1 MTNTCVIGLQ
11 WGDEGKGKIIDILAK
26 DYDIIVRY
34 QGGGNAGHT
43 LIIGDEKFIFHL
55 IPSGILHPDKKCVIG
70 NGIVF
75 DPRLFL
81 DEVAGLSK
89 RNISVNGNLF
99 VSDRAHVVFPYHKK
113 LDLLIEKQKGNSMI
127 GTTGRGIGPCYTDK
141 VARDGI
147 RVAELLHK
155 EHFKE
160 KLKKTV
166 EEKNRLFVDL
176 YKDEPVSWEEI
187 YEEYCV
193 YAEKISPF
201 VCDTVDLMAK
211 AIDDNKKILFEGAQG
226 ALLDVDF
233 GTYPYTTSSNA
244 SAGGVSPGIGV
255 SPKQIHDIIG
265 ITKAYATRVGSGP
278 FPTELDYDVNTDEGD
293 SVGRELCSK
302 GHEFGATT
310 GRQRRCGWLDLVI
323 LNRSFKLNAVSG
335 ICLTKLDVMD
345 DLDLIKICI
354 AYEID
359 GQRTTIPPFSA
370 EGYSAAKPIYIEM
383 PGWKTSTIGTHSYD
397 DLPLEAQ
404 NYIKKIEELSQIPVD
419 ILSTGPDRDETLI
432 LKNPFD

>member
-166 EEKNRLFVDL
+166 EEKNQLFVDL

-278 FPTELDYDVNTDEGD
+278 FPTEIDGERGEHI
-293 SVGRELCSK
+293 RKK
-302 GHEFGATT
+302 GGEFGSTT
-310 GRQRRCGWLDLVI
+310 GRPRRCGWFD
-323 LNRSFKLNAVSG
+323 AVAIRHSVRISG
-335 ICLTKLDVMD
+335 VDSLIVTKLDVLD
-345 DLDLIKICI
+345 DQETIRICTGYKSYEKVYNNFPADLDVLENCEPV
-354 AYEID
+354 YEEI
-359 GQRTTIPPFSA
+359 S
-370 EGYSAAKPIYIEM
+370 
-383 PGWKTSTIGTHSYD
+383 GWLEDTSNVRD
-397 DLPLEAQ
+397 VKDLPGKAMD
-404 NYIKKIEELSQIPVD
+404 YIRKIEEIIGLKVKMVSVGPERLQIVS
-419 ILSTGPDRDETLI
+419 I
-432 LKNPFD
+432 

>member
-1 MTNTCVIGLQ
+1 MANTCVIGLQ

-141 VARDGI
+141 IARDGI

-278 FPTELDYDVNTDEGD
+278 FPTEIDGEQGEHI
-293 SVGRELCSK
+293 RKK
-302 GHEFGATT
+302 GGEFGSTT
-310 GRQRRCGWLDLVI
+310 GRPRRCGWFD
-323 LNRSFKLNAVSG
+323 AVAIRHSVRISG
-335 ICLTKLDVMD
+335 VDSLIVTKLDVLD
-345 DLDLIKICI
+345 DQETIRICTGYKSYEKVYNNFPADLDVLENCEPV
-354 AYEID
+354 YEEI
-359 GQRTTIPPFSA
+359 S
-370 EGYSAAKPIYIEM
+370 
-383 PGWKTSTIGTHSYD
+383 GWLEDTSNVRD
-397 DLPLEAQ
+397 VKDLPGKAMD
-404 NYIKKIEELSQIPVD
+404 YIRTIEEIIGLKVKMVSVGPERLQIVS
-419 ILSTGPDRDETLI
+419 I
-432 LKNPFD
+432 

>member
-43 LIIGDEKFIFHL
+43 LIIDDEKFIFHL

-89 RNISVNGNLF
+89 RNINVNRNLF

-211 AIDDNKKILFEGAQG
+211 AIEDNKKILFEGAQG

-278 FPTELDYDVNTDEGD
+278 FPTEIDGEQGEHI
-293 SVGRELCSK
+293 RKK
-302 GHEFGATT
+302 GGEFGSTT
-310 GRQRRCGWLDLVI
+310 GRPRRCGWFD
-323 LNRSFKLNAVSG
+323 AVAIRHSVRISG
-335 ICLTKLDVMD
+335 VDSLIVTKLDVLD
-345 DLDLIKICI
+345 DQETIRICTGYKSYEKVYNNFPADLDVLENCEPV
-354 AYEID
+354 YEEI
-359 GQRTTIPPFSA
+359 S
-370 EGYSAAKPIYIEM
+370 
-383 PGWKTSTIGTHSYD
+383 GWLEDTSNVRD
-397 DLPLEAQ
+397 VKDLPGKAMD
-404 NYIKKIEELSQIPVD
+404 YIRTIEEIIGLKVKMVSVGPERLQI
-419 ILSTGPDRDETLI
+419 ISI
-432 LKNPFD
+432 

>member
-1 MTNTCVIGLQ
+1 MANTCVIGLQ

-141 VARDGI
+141 IARDGI

-211 AIDDNKKILFEGAQG
+211 AIEDNKKILFEGAQG

-278 FPTELDYDVNTDEGD
+278 FPTEIDGEQGEHI
-293 SVGRELCSK
+293 RKK
-302 GHEFGATT
+302 GGEFGSTT
-310 GRQRRCGWLDLVI
+310 GRPRRCGWFD
-323 LNRSFKLNAVSG
+323 AVAIQHSVRISG
-335 ICLTKLDVMD
+335 VDSLIVTKLDVLD
-345 DLDLIKICI
+345 DQETIRICTGYKNDKKVYHNFPADLDVLENC
-354 AYEID
+354 E
-359 GQRTTIPPFSA
+359 
-370 EGYSAAKPIYIEM
+370 PIYEEVS
-383 PGWKTSTIGTHSYD
+383 GWMEDTSNVRD
-397 DLPLEAQ
+397 VKDLPGKAMD
-404 NYIKKIEELSQIPVD
+404 YIRTIEEIIGLKVKMVSVGPERLQI
-419 ILSTGPDRDETLI
+419 ISI
-432 LKNPFD
+432 

>member
-1 MTNTCVIGLQ
+1 MTNTCVVGLQ

-26 DYDIIVRY
+26 DYDVIVRY

-43 LIIGDEKFIFHL
+43 LIIDDEKFIFHL
-55 IPSGILHPDKKCVIG
+55 IPSGILHQDKKCVIG

-75 DPRLFL
+75 DPCLFL
-81 DEVAGLSK
+81 DEVAGLSE
-89 RNISVNGNLF
+89 RNINVNGNLF

-141 VARDGI
+141 IARDGI

-193 YAEKISPF
+193 YADKISPF
-201 VCDTVDLMAK
+201 VCDTIDLMAK
-211 AIDDNKKILFEGAQG
+211 AIEDNKKILFEGAQG

-278 FPTELDYDVNTDEGD
+278 FPTEIDGEQGEHI
-293 SVGRELCSK
+293 RKK
-302 GHEFGATT
+302 GGEFGSTT
-310 GRQRRCGWLDLVI
+310 GRPRRCGWFD
-323 LNRSFKLNAVSG
+323 AVAIRHSVRISG
-335 ICLTKLDVMD
+335 VDSLIVTKLDVLD
-345 DLDLIKICI
+345 DQETIRICTGYKSYEKVYNNFPADLDVLENCEPV
-354 AYEID
+354 YEEI
-359 GQRTTIPPFSA
+359 S
-370 EGYSAAKPIYIEM
+370 
-383 PGWKTSTIGTHSYD
+383 GWLEDTSNVRD
-397 DLPLEAQ
+397 VKDLPGKAMD
-404 NYIKKIEELSQIPVD
+404 YIRTIEEIIGLKVKMVSVGPERLQIVS
-419 ILSTGPDRDETLI
+419 I
-432 LKNPFD
+432 

>member
-1 MTNTCVIGLQ
+1 MANTCVIGLQ

-141 VARDGI
+141 IARDGI

-278 FPTELDYDVNTDEGD
+278 FPTEIDGEQGEHI
-293 SVGRELCSK
+293 RKK
-302 GHEFGATT
+302 GGEFGSTT
-310 GRQRRCGWLDLVI
+310 GRPRRCGWFD
-323 LNRSFKLNAVSG
+323 AVAIRHSVRISG
-335 ICLTKLDVMD
+335 VDSLIVTKLDVLD
-345 DLDLIKICI
+345 DQETIRICTGYKNDKKVYHNFPADLDVLENC
-354 AYEID
+354 E
-359 GQRTTIPPFSA
+359 
-370 EGYSAAKPIYIEM
+370 PIYEEVS
-383 PGWKTSTIGTHSYD
+383 GWMEDTSNVRD
-397 DLPLEAQ
+397 VKDLPGKAMD
-404 NYIKKIEELSQIPVD
+404 YIRTIEEIIGLKVKVISVGPERLQI
-419 ILSTGPDRDETLI
+419 ISI
-432 LKNPFD
+432 

>member
-211 AIDDNKKILFEGAQG
+211 AIEDNKKILFEGAQG

-255 SPKQIHDIIG
+255 SPKQIHEIIG

-278 FPTELDYDVNTDEGD
+278 FPTEIDGEQGEHI
-293 SVGRELCSK
+293 RKK
-302 GHEFGATT
+302 GGEFGSTT
-310 GRQRRCGWLDLVI
+310 GRPRRCGWVDAVAIRHSVRISGVDSLIMTKMDVLDDQETIRICTGYKSNKKVYHNFPADLDV
-323 LNRSFKLNAVSG
+323 LENCEPVYEEVSG
-335 ICLTKLDVMD
+335 WMEDTSKVRDVKSLPGKAMD
-345 DLDLIKICI
+345 YIRKVE
-354 AYEID
+354 EI
-359 GQRTTIPPFSA
+359 
-370 EGYSAAKPIYIEM
+370 
-383 PGWKTSTIGTHSYD
+383 IGLKVKMVSVGPER
-397 DLPLEAQ
+397 L
-404 NYIKKIEELSQIPVD
+404 QI
-419 ILSTGPDRDETLI
+419 ISI
-432 LKNPFD
+432 

>member
-193 YAEKISPF
+193 YADKISPF
-201 VCDTVDLMAK
+201 VCDTIDLMAK
-211 AIDDNKKILFEGAQG
+211 AIEDNKKILFEGAQG

-255 SPKQIHDIIG
+255 SPKQIHEIIG

-278 FPTELDYDVNTDEGD
+278 FPTEIDGEQGEHI
-293 SVGRELCSK
+293 RKK
-302 GHEFGATT
+302 GGEFGSTT
-310 GRQRRCGWLDLVI
+310 GRPRRCGWFD
-323 LNRSFKLNAVSG
+323 AVAIRHSVRISG
-335 ICLTKLDVMD
+335 VDSLIVTKLDVLD
-345 DLDLIKICI
+345 DQETIRICTGYKSYEKVYNNFPADLDVLENCEPV
-354 AYEID
+354 YEEI
-359 GQRTTIPPFSA
+359 S
-370 EGYSAAKPIYIEM
+370 
-383 PGWKTSTIGTHSYD
+383 GWLEDTSNVRD
-397 DLPLEAQ
+397 VKDLPGKAMD
-404 NYIKKIEELSQIPVD
+404 YIRKIEEIIGLKVKMVSVGPERLQIVS
-419 ILSTGPDRDETLI
+419 I
-432 LKNPFD
+432 

>member
-43 LIIGDEKFIFHL
+43 LIIDDEKFIFHL

-141 VARDGI
+141 IARDGI

-211 AIDDNKKILFEGAQG
+211 AIEDNKKILFEGAQG

-278 FPTELDYDVNTDEGD
+278 FPTEIDGEQGEHI
-293 SVGRELCSK
+293 RKK
-302 GHEFGATT
+302 GGEFGSTT
-310 GRQRRCGWLDLVI
+310 GRPRRCGWFD
-323 LNRSFKLNAVSG
+323 AVAIRHSVRISG
-335 ICLTKLDVMD
+335 VDSLIVTKLDVLD
-345 DLDLIKICI
+345 DQETIRICTGYKNDKKVYHNFPADLDVLENC
-354 AYEID
+354 E
-359 GQRTTIPPFSA
+359 
-370 EGYSAAKPIYIEM
+370 PIYEEVS
-383 PGWKTSTIGTHSYD
+383 GWMEDTSNVRD
-397 DLPLEAQ
+397 VKDLPGKAMD
-404 NYIKKIEELSQIPVD
+404 YIRTIEEIIGLKVKVVSVGPERLQI
-419 ILSTGPDRDETLI
+419 ISI
-432 LKNPFD
+432 

>member
-43 LIIGDEKFIFHL
+43 LIIDDEKFIFHL

-89 RNISVNGNLF
+89 RNINVNRNLF

-141 VARDGI
+141 IARDGI

-278 FPTELDYDVNTDEGD
+278 FPTEIDGEQGEHI
-293 SVGRELCSK
+293 RKK
-302 GHEFGATT
+302 GGEFGSTT
-310 GRQRRCGWLDLVI
+310 GRPRRCGWFD
-323 LNRSFKLNAVSG
+323 AVAIRHSVRISG
-335 ICLTKLDVMD
+335 VDSLIVTKLDVLD
-345 DLDLIKICI
+345 DQETIRICTGYKNDKKVYHNFPADLDVLENC
-354 AYEID
+354 E
-359 GQRTTIPPFSA
+359 
-370 EGYSAAKPIYIEM
+370 PIYEEVS
-383 PGWKTSTIGTHSYD
+383 GWMEDTSNVRD
-397 DLPLEAQ
+397 VKDLPGKAMD
-404 NYIKKIEELSQIPVD
+404 YIRTIEEIIGLKVKVVSVGPERLQI
-419 ILSTGPDRDETLI
+419 ISI
-432 LKNPFD
+432 

>member
-141 VARDGI
+141 IARDGI

-193 YAEKISPF
+193 YADKISPF
-201 VCDTVDLMAK
+201 VCDTIDLMAK
-211 AIDDNKKILFEGAQG
+211 AIEDNKKILFEGAQG

-278 FPTELDYDVNTDEGD
+278 FPTEIDGEQGEHI
-293 SVGRELCSK
+293 RKK
-302 GHEFGATT
+302 GGEFGSTT
-310 GRQRRCGWLDLVI
+310 GRPRRCGWFD
-323 LNRSFKLNAVSG
+323 AVAIRHSVRISG
-335 ICLTKLDVMD
+335 VDSLIVTKLDVLD
-345 DLDLIKICI
+345 GQETIRICTGYKNDKKVYHNFPADLDVLENC
-354 AYEID
+354 E
-359 GQRTTIPPFSA
+359 
-370 EGYSAAKPIYIEM
+370 PIYEEVS
-383 PGWKTSTIGTHSYD
+383 GWMEDTSNVRD
-397 DLPLEAQ
+397 VKDLPGKAMD
-404 NYIKKIEELSQIPVD
+404 YIRTIEEIIGLKVKMVSVGPERLQI
-419 ILSTGPDRDETLI
+419 ISI
-432 LKNPFD
+432 

>member
-11 WGDEGKGKIIDILAK
+11 WGDEGKGKIIDILAR

-43 LIIGDEKFIFHL
+43 LIIDDEKFIFHL
-55 IPSGILHPDKKCVIG
+55 IPSGILHQDKKCVIG

-141 VARDGI
+141 IARDGI

-201 VCDTVDLMAK
+201 VCDTVGLMAK
-211 AIDDNKKILFEGAQG
+211 AIEDNKKILFEGAQG

-278 FPTELDYDVNTDEGD
+278 FPTEIEGEQ
-293 SVGRELCSK
+293 GEHIRKK
-302 GHEFGATT
+302 GGEFGSTT
-310 GRQRRCGWLDLVI
+310 GRPRRCGWFD
-323 LNRSFKLNAVSG
+323 AVAIQHSVRISG
-335 ICLTKLDVMD
+335 VDSLIMTKLDVLD
-345 DLDLIKICI
+345 DQETIKICTGYKSDEKVYDNFP
-354 AYEID
+354 ADLDVLENCEPVYEEISGWMED
-359 GQRTTIPPFSA
+359 TSNVRDVKSLPGKA
-370 EGYSAAKPIYIEM
+370 MDYIR
-383 PGWKTSTIGTHSYD
+383 
-397 DLPLEAQ
+397 
-404 NYIKKIEELSQIPVD
+404 KIEEIIGLKVKMVSVGPERLQIVS
-419 ILSTGPDRDETLI
+419 I
-432 LKNPFD
+432 

>member
-278 FPTELDYDVNTDEGD
+278 FPTEIDGEQGEHI
-293 SVGRELCSK
+293 RKK
-302 GHEFGATT
+302 GGEFGSTT
-310 GRQRRCGWLDLVI
+310 GRPRRCGWFD
-323 LNRSFKLNAVSG
+323 AVAIRHSVRISG
-335 ICLTKLDVMD
+335 VDSLIVTKLDVLD
-345 DLDLIKICI
+345 DQETIRICTGYKNDKKVYHNFPADLDVLENC
-354 AYEID
+354 E
-359 GQRTTIPPFSA
+359 
-370 EGYSAAKPIYIEM
+370 PIYEEVS
-383 PGWKTSTIGTHSYD
+383 GWMEDTSNVRD
-397 DLPLEAQ
+397 VKDLPGKAMD
-404 NYIKKIEELSQIPVD
+404 YIRTIEEIIGLKVKMVSVGPERLQIVS
-419 ILSTGPDRDETLI
+419 I
-432 LKNPFD
+432 

>member
-43 LIIGDEKFIFHL
+43 LIIDDEKFIFHL

-89 RNISVNGNLF
+89 RNINVNRNLF

-141 VARDGI
+141 IARDGI

-211 AIDDNKKILFEGAQG
+211 AIEDNKKILFEGAQG

-278 FPTELDYDVNTDEGD
+278 FPTEIDGEQGEHI
-293 SVGRELCSK
+293 RKK
-302 GHEFGATT
+302 GGEFGSTT
-310 GRQRRCGWLDLVI
+310 GRPRRCGWFD
-323 LNRSFKLNAVSG
+323 AVAIRHSVRISG
-335 ICLTKLDVMD
+335 VDSLIVTKLDVLD
-345 DLDLIKICI
+345 DQETIRICTGYKSYEKVYNNFPADLDVLENCEPV
-354 AYEID
+354 YEEI
-359 GQRTTIPPFSA
+359 S
-370 EGYSAAKPIYIEM
+370 
-383 PGWKTSTIGTHSYD
+383 GWLEDTSNVRD
-397 DLPLEAQ
+397 VKDLPGKAMD
-404 NYIKKIEELSQIPVD
+404 YIRKIEEIIGLKVKMVSVGPERLQI
-419 ILSTGPDRDETLI
+419 ISI
-432 LKNPFD
+432 